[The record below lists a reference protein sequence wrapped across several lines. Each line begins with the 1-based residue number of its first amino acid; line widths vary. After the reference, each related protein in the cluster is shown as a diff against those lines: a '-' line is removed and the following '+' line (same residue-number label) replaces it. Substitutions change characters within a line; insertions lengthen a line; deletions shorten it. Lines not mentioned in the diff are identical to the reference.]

1 MTVNLLTSGAV
12 ILLTCTAF
20 ITYEIIT
27 LRKGMLQ
34 GYTTRA
40 QIIAANSSAALA
52 FQNEAD
58 ATDVLGALTTDKRIM
73 AACIY
78 DDQGKVFAKYP
89 TNADAGIFPVRP
101 RTSGYQDG
109 SLEIFCPVIQG
120 GRTLGTVYLQSNLS
134 ALTDRYWAYAWL
146 ATIII
151 ASSILVAY
159 LLSRMLQKQIS
170 LPILALAETA
180 RVISNHHDFSVRA
193 AKISN
198 AV

>member
-1 MTVNLLTSGAV
+1 MPLRNIPIRRKLMTVNLLTSGVV

-20 ITYEIIT
+20 TSYEIIT

-89 TNADAGIFPVRP
+89 TNADAG
-101 RTSGYQDG
+101 
-109 SLEIFCPVIQG
+109 
-120 GRTLGTVYLQSNLS
+120 
-134 ALTDRYWAYAWL
+134 
-146 ATIII
+146 
-151 ASSILVAY
+151 
-159 LLSRMLQKQIS
+159 
-170 LPILALAETA
+170 
-180 RVISNHHDFSVRA
+180 
-193 AKISN
+193 
-198 AV
+198 